1 MKVKGIELFKMIKSG
16 EIKNDTRIK
25 VIYGNYNPIYIF
37 RNYCLYDQNNKEM
50 GVSVLLSEKD
60 FEILEDK
67 KEEIEELDTLFCMS
81 DFTDI
86 KYCKGEIDFNGEPGQ
101 INFANDDIL
110 SYNDETNEFTFTSDG
125 SKSKSRVCV
134 GVIEVGGKRIYIGSS
149 FPSDARTNDILI
161 KI

>member
-67 KEEIEELDTLFCMS
+67 TEEIEEIKVDRNNFIHTELGSFKGRKMDIAFVNKFNELTKIVNKLNKQDTS
-81 DFTDI
+81 
-86 KYCKGEIDFNGEPGQ
+86 K
-101 INFANDDIL
+101 
-110 SYNDETNEFTFTSDG
+110 ETNCMTD
-125 SKSKSRVCV
+125 
-134 GVIEVGGKRIYIGSS
+134 
-149 FPSDARTNDILI
+149 
-161 KI
+161 